1 MTEYEKLT
9 DRLADWLA
17 DVTEDRADTAQL
29 DAILDALD
37 ALDPPPDEPD
47 PAAALERFHQD
58 YAGLFAKAEAE
69 ARKKPVK
76 RAGALRK
83 LVLIAA
89 ILLAAMMTAQ
99 ALGVDV
105 FGALGRWTKE
115 NFRFGSAAD
124 QEAVATQYPM
134 PLGETVEYASMEA
147 ALAAFG
153 VEAPIAPQWIPE
165 RFQEDRF
172 VFGTVSPTGA
182 IIGADYTAEDAVL
195 HITLE
200 EVNEASRLF
209 IEKDERPPGSYF
221 HNGQHYYI
229 FFDNQRVKAV
239 WKNGDFLCHISGM
252 ISEAEAKRMIDS
264 IYS

>member
-76 RAGALRK
+76 RAGVLRK

-115 NFRFGSAAD
+115 AFRFGSAAS
-124 QEAVATQYPM
+124 QEAVVTQYPM
-134 PLGETVEYASMEA
+134 SIDEHVEYASMEE

-153 VEAPIAPQWIPE
+153 IEAPVAPQWIPE
-165 RFQEDRF
+165 RFQKDTEF
-172 VFGTVSPTGA
+172 MGTVTPSGA
-182 IIGADYTAEDAVL
+182 LVCADYYSDDGILSVL
-195 HITLE
+195 IQ
-200 EVNEASRLF
+200 EVDEYSDF
-209 IEKDERPPGSYF
+209 IIDKDERLPQSYYF
-221 HNGQHYYI
+221 GNHLHYI
-229 FFDNQRVKAV
+229 FFDKDYLKVV
-239 WKNGDFLCHISGM
+239 WQNGVLLCLICGEISM
-252 ISEAEAKRMIDS
+252 DEAEIMIHS
-264 IYS
+264 IY